1 MPNSIHA
8 QIIDDAFG
16 EGAQGGHE
24 NPASLVD
31 CGDCVPLVVSL
42 VRKFAAFFALRYACS
57 AVICRSC

>member
-1 MPNSIHA
+1 MPNNIHA
-8 QIIDDAFG
+8 QIIADAIG
-16 EGAQGGHE
+16 EDGGHE

-42 VRKFAAFFALRYACS
+42 VRKFAAFFALKYACS